1 MLHLVSKHGKQ
12 PNYSEQSPDD
22 IFRHCTAG
30 FASVTYVCVFMVVC
44 VMYMHVCVILCG
56 CVCDI
61 CAYVI
66 LYVTYMCVSDFV
78 SDVCAC
84 VWFCV
89 VVTYV
94 HNFQRHPKLSSFCE
108 AWMIV
113 SDRNAQ

>member
-1 MLHLVSKHGKQ
+1 MCVYG
-12 PNYSEQSPDD
+12 
-22 IFRHCTAG
+22 C
-30 FASVTYVCVFMVVC
+30 VCDVYAC
-44 VMYMHVCVILCG
+44 VYDFVWF

-61 CAYVI
+61 CAYVV
-66 LYVTYMCVSDFV
+66 LYVTYLCVSDFV